1 MFWYIYLQLIANSNT
16 LDLTLMLTCLL
27 DRWLSSIHTC
37 LGKSSTCISIRITWI
52 SFLRWMMWPRPASIS
67 LMLTFSLPIG
77 WSVFCNHFLFS
88 FLCFTFICWLQA
100 LNLCVSSHFSVAMQT
115 FLLLNFNKCMCDV
128 VVWLCSQTRSTMR
141 DYGSSVATR
150 GILYSNTRH
159 TSVGFRPLHKPNW
172 LLVNKNVRNFWAAM
186 FCICISLIAI
196 SSGNHELG
204 KRDKH

>member
-1 MFWYIYLQLIANSNT
+1 
-16 LDLTLMLTCLL
+16 MLTCLL
-27 DRWLSSIHTC
+27 DRWLLSIHTC

-77 WSVFCNHFLFS
+77 WSVFSNHFCFLFYVS
-88 FLCFTFICWLQA
+88 HLFAGLRQI
-100 LNLCVSSHFSVAMQT
+100 CVSIHFSVAMQP
-115 FLLLNFNKCMCDV
+115 FLLFNFNNCMCNV
-128 VVWLCSQTRSTMR
+128 VLWPCCVQTRSTMR

-150 GILYSNTRH
+150 GILYSNTRQ

-172 LLVNKNVRNFWAAM
+172 LLVHKNVRNFWAAM

-196 SSGNHELG
+196 SSGNRELW
-204 KRDKH
+204 KREKH